1 MAAKSTAPWPFEP
14 DAALSTKPWPFEP
27 GLAARRAR
35 RHREQHVVERRLV
48 VGALLLQLDILG
60 PEESQVGAELLRL
73 ARHDC
78 DLFSG
83 FCD

>member
-1 MAAKSTAPWPFEP
+1 MKWKIIFNVHTDVSN
-14 DAALSTKPWPFEP
+14 LSGHHGEVPLE
-27 GLAARRAR
+27 L
-35 RHREQHVVERRLV
+35 
-48 VGALLLQLDILG
+48 GALLLELDILG
-60 PEESQVGAELLRL
+60 PEERQVRAELLCL